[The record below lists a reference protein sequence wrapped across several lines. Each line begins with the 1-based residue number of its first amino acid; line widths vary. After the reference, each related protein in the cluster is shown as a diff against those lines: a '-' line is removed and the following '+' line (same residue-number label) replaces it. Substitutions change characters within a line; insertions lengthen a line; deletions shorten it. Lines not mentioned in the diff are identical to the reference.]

1 MSVHKP
7 VLVVTTRFMDEI
19 EARIDRD
26 YIARRSPHERPF
38 TCDELIEASS
48 GADALF
54 ITPFDRL
61 DSDFFKR
68 LPASVKV
75 IATYSVGIDHID
87 LPAATNRKI
96 AIAYTPGVNADATAD
111 IAMLLMLGASRRAY
125 EGQEL
130 VRTGTWKFPGPV
142 VLGWQLTGKT
152 LGIVGMGRVGQ
163 AVAERARG
171 FGMSIH
177 YVNPTRLPVALEKG
191 AVFHSCAADLLRAG
205 RQACALACDEGA
217 GCRVEHTTHAGPV
230 TLQNISQPKP
240 RGRYVQ
246 SRNTL
251 HCTPFTF
258 SFITEEI
265 HYWRAW

>member
-1 MSVHKP
+1 MSAHKP
-7 VLVVTTRFMDEI
+7 VLVVTTHFMDEI

-26 YIARRSPHERPF
+26 YNARRSPHERPF

-130 VRTGTWKFPGPV
+130 VRTGTWKFPGS
-142 VLGWQLTGKT
+142 GG
-152 LGIVGMGRVGQ
+152 VGL
-163 AVAERARG
+163 AVDRKDSRHCWYGTSGSGCCSTCEG
-171 FGMSIH
+171 
-177 YVNPTRLPVALEKG
+177 
-191 AVFHSCAADLLRAG
+191 LRNEYPLRQSDPLAG
-205 RQACALACDEGA
+205 GA
-217 GCRVEHTTHAGPV
+217 GERRR
-230 TLQNISQPKP
+230 ISLLC
-240 RGRYVQ
+240 GG
-246 SRNTL
+246 
-251 HCTPFTF
+251 FT
-258 SFITEEI
+258 SGE
-265 HYWRAW
+265 